1 MFAVHLD
8 AQFIVFE
15 LLVVSS
21 GYGNVYVDMGNLISY
36 PSVPILDVLMLINEL
51 ACTATLTYVLEL

>member
-15 LLVVSS
+15 LLVSS